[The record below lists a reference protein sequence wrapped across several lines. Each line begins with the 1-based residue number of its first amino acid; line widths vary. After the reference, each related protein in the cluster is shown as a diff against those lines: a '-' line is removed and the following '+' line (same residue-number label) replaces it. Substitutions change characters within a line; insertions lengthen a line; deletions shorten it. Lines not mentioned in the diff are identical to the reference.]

1 MTKNEYQQLIE
12 FMAPRF
18 DKLENRLES
27 VETRLTRVEVRVEE
41 NRHLIQVVAE
51 GVTTVD
57 RKLDRFKEE
66 VRQEFRAVRGI

>member
-18 DKLENRLES
+18 EELRDRLS
-27 VETRLTRVEVRVEE
+27 RVEVRVEE

-51 GVTTVD
+51 GVTNVD

-66 VRQEFRAVRGI
+66 VRQEFRVVRGI